1 MIAFSDMSQVI
12 YARVP
17 EILKES
23 AEEFASD
30 QGLTLTSAIVNLMQ
44 TGLETVAND
53 RSISKLESRLAQSEN
68 QRAAIEAELRVA
80 ENELAGLR
88 SFILRAKQIRVG
100 KCPTSPCHEEIT
112 GFDLLSGQCHKCG
125 GSLLDLLAPPSSSSL
140 EQREIGMLV
149 GALGAI
155 LVGAVILGSK
165 GT

>member
-1 MIAFSDMSQVI
+1 MIAFSNMSQVI

-23 AEEFASD
+23 TEEFAGD
-30 QGLTLTSAIVNLMQ
+30 QGLTLTSAIVSLLQ

-53 RSISKLESRLAQSEN
+53 RSIAKLESRLAQSEN
-68 QRAAIEAELRVA
+68 RRAELEAELRVA
-80 ENELAGLR
+80 TNELAGLR
-88 SFILRAKQIRVG
+88 SFIVRARQIHVG
-100 KCPTSPCHEEIT
+100 KCPTSTCQEEIT

-125 GSLLDLLAPPSSSSL
+125 GSLLGLLAPPSSNSL